1 MSNKELFKI
10 LVERIASE
18 IIIPNDV
25 VKIGENAFQLYSN
38 LKNITLPN
46 SITSIGKYAFYGCSG
61 LTSITLPNS
70 ITSIGKYAFYGCSG
84 LTSITIPSSVTSIEN
99 SAFNNC
105 SNLTTVTFN
114 QPNGMTVSLPTAGS
128 GSGMLYNKTARE
140 VTIYTDNETIK
151 NYDWATDNVTP
162 TFYHLDGTAWA

>member
-38 LKNITLPN
+38 LKN
-46 SITSIGKYAFYGCSG
+46 
-61 LTSITLPNS
+61 ITLPNS